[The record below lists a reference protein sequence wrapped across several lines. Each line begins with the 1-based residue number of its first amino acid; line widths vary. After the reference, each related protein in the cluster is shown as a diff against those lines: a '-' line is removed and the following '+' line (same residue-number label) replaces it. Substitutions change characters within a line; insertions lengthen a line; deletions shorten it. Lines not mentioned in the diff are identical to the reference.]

1 MTAAYESRPE
11 LTLTSLVLQAFSTLL
26 LIVFYTAG
34 YLCMAIV
41 ITMVNSLRHNVWV
54 DLVLPDLHSSIVPA
68 DVAQSVALWRSG
80 IGIGVVAVTVLGIAA
95 LMAEVGHNAVTQC
108 ICKAVH
114 GVAQW
119 RLMYIPFFLGCVWGA
134 LVSLAYIAY
143 PTLSN
148 SSPVTVQPLS
158 ISAVVM
164 QPPPFNYPYQVIAL
178 TL

>member
-54 DLVLPDLHSSIVPA
+54 DLVLPDLYSSIVPA

-108 ICKAVH
+108 MCKAVH
-114 GVAQW
+114 
-119 RLMYIPFFLGCVWGA
+119 
-134 LVSLAYIAY
+134 
-143 PTLSN
+143 
-148 SSPVTVQPLS
+148 
-158 ISAVVM
+158 
-164 QPPPFNYPYQVIAL
+164 
-178 TL
+178 